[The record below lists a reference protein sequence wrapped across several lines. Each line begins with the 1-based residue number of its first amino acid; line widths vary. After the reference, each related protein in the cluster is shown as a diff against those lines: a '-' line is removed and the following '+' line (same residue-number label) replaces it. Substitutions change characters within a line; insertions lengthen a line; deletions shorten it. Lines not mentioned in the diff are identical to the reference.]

1 MLLLVYKACT
11 RWSVTFSNPP
21 LCWATIPKRKI
32 KWSNVTQLTLNDAIV
47 FLPFIKGIAESLSAQ
62 LRAQMNTRRNTG
74 YNLETFKKIR
84 REIMEMFE
92 KKDRP
97 IGFL

>member
-1 MLLLVYKACT
+1 
-11 RWSVTFSNPP
+11 
-21 LCWATIPKRKI
+21 
-32 KWSNVTQLTLNDAIV
+32 
-47 FLPFIKGIAESLSAQ
+47 
-62 LRAQMNTRRNTG
+62 MNTRRNTG